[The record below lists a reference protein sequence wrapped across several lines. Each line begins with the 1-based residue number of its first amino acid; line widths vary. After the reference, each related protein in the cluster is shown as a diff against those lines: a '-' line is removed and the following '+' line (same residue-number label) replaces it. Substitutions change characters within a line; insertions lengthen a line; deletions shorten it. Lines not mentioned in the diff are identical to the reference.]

1 MHVTV
6 FYGVCVCVFV
16 MECISF
22 RHGKMYLYDLMS
34 VMSVESLVSFA
45 DGWYVNAQSM
55 PVPPE
60 PTPL

>member
-1 MHVTV
+1 MA
-6 FYGVCVCVFV
+6 YVCVFV
-16 MECISF
+16 TECISF